1 MGKSKYEEER
11 YMKFA
16 FHLAKKSYRL
26 GEIPVG
32 AVIVLNG
39 KVIGYGYNLK
49 ETLKDATE
57 HAELRALKM
66 AAKTLGTYHLEGATM
81 YTTLEP
87 CAMCAGAMILFRID
101 RLIIGAKS
109 HRMGA
114 AGSNL
119 NILDREGLNHK
130 VEVEYSIYGDR
141 CSELI
146 SSFFKKVR
154 KKNKLNTNK
163 K

>member
-1 MGKSKYEEER
+1 MERNSLDTSKY
-11 YMKFA
+11 MKLA
-16 FHLAKKSYRL
+16 LHLAKKSYMR

-32 AVIVLNG
+32 AVVVLHG
-39 KVIGYGYNLK
+39 KVVGYGYNLK
-49 ETLKDATE
+49 ETLNDATE

-66 AAKTLGTYHLEGATM
+66 AAKTLGTYHLEGTKM

-101 RLIIGAKS
+101 KLIIGAKS
-109 HRMGA
+109 PRMGA

-130 VEVEYSIYGDR
+130 VKVEYSIYGEK
-141 CSELI
+141 CSKLI
-146 SSFFKKVR
+146 SKFFKNVR
-154 KKNKLNTNK
+154 RNKNL
-163 K
+163 

>member
-1 MGKSKYEEER
+1 
-11 YMKFA
+11 MKLA
-16 FHLAKKSYRL
+16 LHLAEKSYKL

-32 AVIVLNG
+32 AVVVLHG

-57 HAELRALKM
+57 HAEIRALKM
-66 AAKTLGTYHLEGATM
+66 AAKTTDTYHLEGATM

-101 RLIIGAKS
+101 KLVIGAKS
-109 HRMGA
+109 PRMGA

-119 NILDREGLNHK
+119 NILDREGLNHRVK
-130 VEVEYSIYGDR
+130 VEYSIYGEK
-141 CSELI
+141 CSRLI
-146 SSFFKKVR
+146 SKFFKNVR
-154 KKNKLNTNK
+154 RNK